1 MKKTRAWEPV
11 SIAIIMAII
20 ALGTLIFDIICF
32 ALLWNKP
39 TEPKASGD
47 LTYSFSSTGFDSQA
61 QTFGAS
67 AGNIQYGVIQT
78 KGPKTTYS
86 FSYKRSDRTIY
97 TRTKDGA
104 LTVEKNEKYG
114 LFDMTKCSTPQSW
127 DFKVERNSSFDKN
140 LELSVNWGVY

>member
-11 SIAIIMAII
+11 TIAIIMAII
-20 ALGTLIFDIICF
+20 AFGTFVWQYISFK
-32 ALLWNKP
+32 LLWNKP
-39 TEPKASGD
+39 TDPQASGN

-78 KGPKTTYS
+78 KGPQTTYS
-86 FSYKRSDRTIY
+86 FSYKRSNKRIY
-97 TRTKDGA
+97 TCTKDGA
-104 LTVEKNEKYG
+104 LTVNKNEKYG
-114 LFDMTKCSTPQSW
+114 LFDMTKCSTPQNW
-127 DFKVERNSSFDKN
+127 DFKVQRDSSFDKD